1 MHINFILKKYLKY
14 LKIVTKLIN
23 VYVKITKLIYSLIRM
38 LIEHI
43 K

>member
-1 MHINFILKKYLKY
+1 MHINFILKKYLK
-14 LKIVTKLIN
+14 IVTKLIS